1 MMKKKILIFH
11 PELAPYRVDFF
22 NKLASCYDVYIC
34 FLYRN
39 VVSQS
44 FNQSRLQSL
53 LHVKNTYLVNG
64 FKIFARPVRFGLL
77 KRIMSFS
84 PHVVVS
90 IEFSLQTI
98 WCCLLKPFFGFKCV
112 SMVDDS
118 PAMASRL
125 GRKENFLKPIVLRAL
140 DGLIVCSEATKRVY
154 VQRYGFSTDK
164 ICVAPIVYDQARLR
178 TMYRDS
184 LPIAQRYVRKFDLQ
198 DKKVVMYVGRLAK
211 VKNLDVLLEAFA
223 RSDLPATVLILV
235 GDGEEKTHL
244 LNLCRALGI
253 EERTRVVGRYEADEL
268 YAWYLLAGVFVL
280 PSSFEPFGAVVGE
293 ALSAGVPCLV
303 SDLAGSIELLTGA
316 QQGASFPPDDI
327 NALAR
332 LIRKY
337 IHTAAALDQSNVQL
351 RSSLLTVDL
360 SENIDRFRGVVEELT
375 A

>member
-1 MMKKKILIFH
+1 MKKRIQVFH
-11 PELAPYRVDFF
+11 SELAPYRVDFF
-22 NKLASCYDVYIC
+22 NKLASCYDVRVC

-44 FNQSRLQSL
+44 FNQSWLQSL

-64 FKIFARPVRFGLL
+64 FKIFSRPVRFGLL
-77 KRIMSFS
+77 KSIRSFS
-84 PHVVVS
+84 PQVVVS

-118 PAMASRL
+118 PAMASKQ
-125 GRKENFLKPIVLRAL
+125 GRKEKFLKPVVLRAL

-164 ICVAPIVYDQARLR
+164 ICVAPIVYDQTRLR
-178 TMYRDS
+178 TVYRNS
-184 LPIAQRYVRKFDLQ
+184 LPIAQRYVRQFDLQ
-198 DKKVVMYVGRLAK
+198 DKKVIMYVGRLAK

-223 RSDLPATVLILV
+223 RCDLPATVLILV
-235 GDGEEKTHL
+235 GDGEEKPHL

-253 EERTRVVGRYEADEL
+253 GERARVVGRYEADEL

-280 PSSFEPFGAVVGE
+280 PSTFEPFGAVVGE
-293 ALSAGVPCLV
+293 ALVAGAPCLV
-303 SDLAGSIELLTGA
+303 SDLAGSIELVSNT
-316 QQGASFPPDDI
+316 QQGASFPPGDI
-327 NALAR
+327 NVLAG
-332 LIRKY
+332 LMRKY
-337 IHTAAALDQSNVQL
+337 ILGASALDQNNVQL
-351 RSSLLTVDL
+351 RNSLLSVDL
-360 SENIDRFRGVVEELT
+360 SENIDRIRGLVEKLT